1 MPTMNQVDR
10 GSIVL
15 TVAAVL
21 LLFAVGATLLG
32 DANANAQRQEALL
45 RDQELLR
52 DQNAWTI
59 EIRAELDR
67 QRAMILDSRRRLDHL
82 INQFGPMHEQF
93 EKWQISR
100 PETAHHNQA
109 ESDRWPMA
117 SGK

>member
-1 MPTMNQVDR
+1 MPTMKQVDR
-10 GSIVL
+10 GPILL

-21 LLFAVGATLLG
+21 LLFAVGADLIG
-32 DANANAQRQEALL
+32 DAKANAQRQEALL

-82 INQFGPMHEQF
+82 VNQFRTMHEQF

-100 PETAHHNQA
+100 PETARHNQA
-109 ESDRWPMA
+109 EGDHWPMA